1 MAISGERAQFESA
14 SSDDYSGLSS
24 DDRRRHV
31 RQALQ
36 VGATVGIEG
45 GPSRACQIK
54 DFCVGGLFL
63 SVEGTNGSGIVIG
76 DKTLE
81 RHDEL
86 IVQFSAQMKGK
97 VTVFEVT
104 VLVERVV
111 DGGMG
116 VSFEGR
122 NGVAIHALNHLLT
135 SSSQAMAPAAANR
148 GVPDD
153 VVNVADAS
161 SILAAYRRRVLA
173 FLESNLAALFDHARD
188 SLFAS
193 ARDTR
198 AREEQST
205 FFGAIQELDG
215 LKEPIQTA
223 FLDAMASQLQQPGTI
238 LPGTEALVSET
249 GTLDV
254 VLVDTGTFDDWVI
267 IKDMVSRAAPKYDKR
282 QREIAARLSKLVN
295 VAITDD

>member
-14 SSDDYSGLSS
+14 SSDDYSGLSG

-54 DFCVGGLFL
+54 DFCAGGLFL

-76 DKTLE
+76 DKKLE

-86 IVQFSAQMKGK
+86 IVQFSAPMKGK

-104 VLVERVV
+104 VLVARVV

-122 NGVAIHALNHLLT
+122 NGVAIHALHHLLT
-135 SSSQAMAPAAANR
+135 SSSQAMAPAATTR

-238 LPGTEALVSET
+238 LPGTEALGSET

-267 IKDMVSRAAPKYDKR
+267 IKDMVSRAAPKYDK
-282 QREIAARLSKLVN
+282 ASGRLPRACSKS
-295 VAITDD
+295 